1 MINKQ
6 KYKDFMIV
14 DAEGNV
20 IFADIK
26 SIKNLYGNGTEIIDR
41 NIHEMFCNINETYP
55 TLQAARKGISTTHF
69 EIPVTIPSG
78 EQIMKVGCAFPICN
92 GHETVA
98 ALEFSELICVEK
110 SADVRD
116 DDKPA
121 SESKLSKNNT
131 KYTLHDIIT
140 QDPTMLDLKKYI
152 ERLALTDSNVLI
164 YGETGTGKEMVAQAL
179 HNGSRRYT
187 QKFISV
193 NCSAIPSSIIE
204 SLLFGSVKGSFTG
217 AEDKTGFFEQAEGG
231 TLFLDEINSLNPM
244 LQVKLLKAVESKVIR
259 RIGAL
264 KEIKIDVRI
273 IAATN
278 SEPYELM
285 KKGKLMPDLFHR
297 LAVIYLCLPP
307 LNERGKDVVLLADYF
322 RTYFNQQMQKNILP
336 FSEDIQELF
345 ISYNWPGN
353 VRELRN
359 VIEGAF
365 TFAENDEIM
374 LKELPEYLINKCRPQ
389 PKKFAAMK
397 LLENESQLSLVE
409 RKSLLERTIVENV
422 WISSNRNLTAAAKK
436 LGISKQLMRYKLSK
450 YQGEEYGNK
459 EKL

>member
-6 KYKDFMIV
+6 KYKDFMII
-14 DAEGNV
+14 DAEGNI

-26 SIKNLYGNGTEIIDR
+26 SIKNLYANGTEIIDR
-41 NIHEMFCNINETYP
+41 NIHEIFCNLNETYP
-55 TLQAARKGISTTHF
+55 TLQAARKGIPTTHF
-69 EIPVTIPSG
+69 EVPATISSG
-78 EQIMKVGCAFPICN
+78 KQMRKVGCAFPICN

-98 ALEFSELICVEK
+98 ALEFSEIICGEK
-110 SADVRD
+110 SLDIRD
-116 DDKPA
+116 DDKFA
-121 SESKLSKNNT
+121 NESRLSKNNT
-131 KYTLHDIIT
+131 KYTVHDIIT
-140 QDPTMLDLKKYI
+140 QDPTMLSLKEYI

-187 QKFISV
+187 KKFISV

-264 KEIKIDVRI
+264 KETKVDVRI

-278 SEPYELM
+278 NEPYELM
-285 KKGKLMPDLFHR
+285 KEGRLMPDLFHR
-297 LAVIYLCLPP
+297 LAVIYLCLPT
-307 LNERGKDVVLLADYF
+307 LNERGRDVVLLADYF
-322 RTYFNQQMQKNILP
+322 LANFNKQMKKNILP

-345 ISYNWPGN
+345 LSYNWPGN

-359 VIEGAF
+359 VIESAF
-365 TFAENDEIM
+365 TFAENEEIT
-374 LKELPEYLINKCRPQ
+374 LNDIPGYLINKCRLQ
-389 PKKFAAMK
+389 PEKNVEAK
-397 LLENESQLSLVE
+397 LLKNESQLSLSE

-422 WISSNRNLTAAAKK
+422 WINSNRNLTAASKK

-450 YQGEEYGNK
+450 YQGG
-459 EKL
+459 EKIWK